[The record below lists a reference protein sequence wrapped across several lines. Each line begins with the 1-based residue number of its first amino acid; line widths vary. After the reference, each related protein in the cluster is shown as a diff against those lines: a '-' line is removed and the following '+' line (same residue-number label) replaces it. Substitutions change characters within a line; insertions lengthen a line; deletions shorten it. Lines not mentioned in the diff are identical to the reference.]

1 MNAPA
6 NGTQR
11 TTPQKRTVRDIFLD
25 KLKSAK
31 KYYDLA
37 MEISGEFTTP
47 ENVLR
52 FGSERAAYIACAQ
65 DVRWQEAVENEKF
78 NERLANMYGQAAV
91 LQELESQHN
100 TLNAIHSLIHRQI
113 AEQKKTNEFLAKIAQ
128 SAHE

>member
-1 MNAPA
+1 
-6 NGTQR
+6 
-11 TTPQKRTVRDIFLD
+11 
-25 KLKSAK
+25 
-31 KYYDLA
+31 
-37 MEISGEFTTP
+37 MEISNEFTTP

-100 TLNAIHSLIHRQI
+100 TLNAIHGLMHRQI
-113 AEQKKTNEFLAKIAQ
+113 AEQKKTNELLAKIVQ
-128 SAHE
+128 SAPE